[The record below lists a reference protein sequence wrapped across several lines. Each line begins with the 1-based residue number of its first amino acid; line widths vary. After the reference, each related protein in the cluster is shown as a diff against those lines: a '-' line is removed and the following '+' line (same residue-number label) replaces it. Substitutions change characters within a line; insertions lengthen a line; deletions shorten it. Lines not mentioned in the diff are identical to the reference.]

1 MGRLI
6 FLRGTKIFSVYK
18 TGFATTQEAYEETV
32 YPLFKSLDRLEQIL
46 KTKRFLMGD
55 ILTEAGVG
63 ERGLTNLRYPAVH
76 YDCAVRCGIQRR
88 IQVQHWLNS
97 A

>member
-1 MGRLI
+1 MGRMI
-6 FLRGTKIFSVYK
+6 RLRGTNFFSVYK
-18 TGFATTQEAYEETV
+18 TGFAITQEAYEENV

-46 KTKRFLMGD
+46 KMKRYLMGD
-55 ILTEAGVG
+55 VLTEAGVR
-63 ERGLTNLRYPAVH
+63 ERGCTNLRYPVV
-76 YDCAVRCGIQRR
+76 YNDCAVRCGIQRR

>member
-6 FLRGTKIFSVYK
+6 FVRGTKISSVYK

-32 YPLFKSLDRLEQIL
+32 FPLFKSLDRLEQIL
-46 KTKRFLMGD
+46 KTKKYLMGD
-55 ILTEAGVG
+55 ILTEAGVW

-76 YDCAVRCGIQRR
+76 NDCAVRCGIQRR

>member
-6 FLRGTKIFSVYK
+6 FLRGTKFFSVYK

-46 KTKRFLMGD
+46 KTKRYLMGD
-55 ILTEAGVG
+55 LLTEAGVW
-63 ERGLTNLRYPAVH
+63 ELELTDLRYPVVH
-76 YDCAVRCGIQRR
+76 NDCAVRCSIQRR
-88 IQVQHWLNS
+88 IQVRNWLNS